1 MSYPKENVNLAL
13 KDLSK
18 GLRISEVTNKY
29 NVPESIIR
37 AKRKGTYADKKP
49 GPATVLSVKE
59 EEELV
64 QWITESCN
72 KGFPVTKLQL
82 LESVKNI
89 CSRLRRKNPFTK
101 NTPGRAWY
109 EGFMKR
115 HPEISRRV
123 SENISLNQAKVTEY
137 SVRQWFA
144 EVKDYLDDKNLIN
157 IWPDRIFNCDETGE

>member
-13 KDLSK
+13 NDLRK
-18 GLRISEVTNKY
+18 GLRTSEVAYKY
-29 NVPESIIR
+29 NVPESTIR
-37 AKRKGTYADKKP
+37 AKKKGTYTDKKP

-82 LESVKNI
+82 IESVKNI
-89 CSRLRRKNPFTK
+89 CLKLRRKNPFTN

-123 SENISLNQAKVTEY
+123 SENISLNREKVTEY
-137 SVRQWFA
+137 SLRQWFA
-144 EVKDYLDDKNLIN
+144 EVKDYLDNKNLID
-157 IWPDRIFNCDETGE
+157 IGPDRIFNCDETGE